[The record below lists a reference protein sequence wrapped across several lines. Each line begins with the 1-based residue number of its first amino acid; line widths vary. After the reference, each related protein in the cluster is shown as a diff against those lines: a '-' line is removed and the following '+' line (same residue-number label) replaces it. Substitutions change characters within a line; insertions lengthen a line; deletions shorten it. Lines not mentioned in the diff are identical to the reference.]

1 MRSTIPIRWRL
12 ALLIASV
19 TSLVL
24 IAFAL
29 IISTTTSARLRE
41 DFRQSVERTGNDLA
55 ERIRLEFREVDGD
68 QRFVRVDFAVQSYA
82 RGGGGIIRVVTAQR
96 TLRTSREGV
105 SLGARTPG
113 TRTVTNSDLG
123 DLLVVTRR
131 LTGPDTIINQE
142 PVYVQYARST
152 RDLEQTVSRINLL
165 LAVGTLFGSLLALA
179 GASWIGGRALRPVSI
194 LTAEANAIA
203 QTGDGSRRLPVPAR
217 RDELGELALTLDAML
232 DSLAAAQ
239 DTTQR
244 TLQGQ
249 REFLADASHELRT
262 PLTSV
267 ITNLEMLAD
276 SDDPDQAESAA
287 AALRSARRMRG
298 LVADLLALARA
309 DEPSAATRVPL
320 DLSSVVSDAIGE
332 VEDLLADHVLEVE
345 TESVTVSGRRDD
357 LQRVVRN
364 LLENAA
370 RHTPPGTTVRVL
382 VGRRGGHASLAVED
396 DGPGLSPTV
405 RGRAFE
411 RFVRSG
417 PRSSPSSGLGLSIVR
432 ASAQAHGGWVELRSP
447 ARAGRGT
454 RVEVR
459 LPLQEQPARAT
470 GQPPI

>member
-1 MRSTIPIRWRL
+1 MRNAIPIRWRL
-12 ALLIASV
+12 ALLITGV

-29 IISTTTSARLRE
+29 IVSTTTSARLRD
-41 DFRQSVERTGNDLA
+41 DFRQSVEGTSDYLA
-55 ERIRLEFREVDGD
+55 SKVVPVFDNTSDGD
-68 QRFVRVDFAVQSYA
+68 QRYKRIDFAARSYA
-82 RGGGGIIRVVTAQR
+82 RGGGGIIVVLTKYQ
-96 TLRTSREGV
+96 TLSTTRNGV
-105 SLGARTPG
+105 SLGRPIVG
-113 TRTVTNSDLG
+113 TRTIDNPTIHT
-123 DLLVVTRR
+123 LLVATRE
-131 LTGPDTIINQE
+131 LSTPNLSHLNGAQI
-142 PVYVQYARST
+142 YVQYGRST
-152 RDLEQTVSRINLL
+152 ASVERTISRINLL
-165 LAVGTLFGSLLALA
+165 LAFATLIGSALALA
-179 GASWIGGRALRPVSI
+179 GASWIGGRALRPVSE

-203 QTGDGSRRLPVPAR
+203 QTGDGSRRLPVPDR
-217 RDELGELALTLDAML
+217 NDELGELARTLDVML

-239 DTTQR
+239 DTTER

-262 PLTSV
+262 PLTSL

-276 SDDPDQAESAA
+276 TGDPDQAESAA

-298 LVADLLALARA
+298 LVSDLLALARA
-309 DEPSAATRVPL
+309 EEPAATTQVAL
-320 DLSSVVSDAIGE
+320 DLSSVVADAVAE
-332 VEDLLADHVLEVE
+332 VEDLLADHVLELD
-345 TESVTVSGRRDD
+345 TEPTTVSGRRDD

-370 RHTPPGTTVRVL
+370 RHTPAGTTVRVV
-382 VGRRGGHASLAVED
+382 VGTRGGHASLAVED
-396 DGPGLSPTV
+396 DGPGLSPAV

-417 PRSSPSSGLGLSIVR
+417 ARSGPSSGLGLSIVR

-459 LPLQEQPARAT
+459 LPS
-470 GQPPI
+470 GD

>member
-1 MRSTIPIRWRL
+1 VRSGLAFRWRL
-12 ALLIASV
+12 ALLITSV
-19 TSLVL
+19 TSVVLVL
-24 IAFAL
+24 FAL
-29 IISTTTSARLRE
+29 VVSTTTSARLRD
-41 DFRQSVERTGNDLA
+41 DFRQTVARTGDDLA
-55 ERIRLEFREVDGD
+55 QRVKLNFAKVDGD
-68 QRFVRVDFAVQSYA
+68 QRFTGVSFDVKSYA
-82 RGGGGIIRVVTAQR
+82 RGGGGVIKVVTAQKELAR
-96 TLRTSREGV
+96 SQKGV
-105 SLGARTPG
+105 SLGSRQVG
-113 TRTVTNSDLG
+113 LRTVANQTLG
-123 DLLVVTRR
+123 KLLVATRELLDEDDRPVT
-131 LTGPDTIINQE
+131 INSAQ
-142 PVYVQYARST
+142 VFVQYGRST
-152 RDLEQTVSRINLL
+152 RPLEKTISRINLL
-165 LAVGTLFGSLLALA
+165 LALATVFGSLLALV
-179 GASWIGGRALRPVSI
+179 GASWIGGRALRPVSA

-217 RDELGELALTLDAML
+217 KDELGELALTLDAML

-239 DTTQR
+239 STTER

-267 ITNLEMLAD
+267 ITNLEMLED
-276 SDDPDQAESAA
+276 TEDPDHAESAA

-309 DEPSAATRVPL
+309 DEPSEATKVQL
-320 DLSSVVSDAIGE
+320 DLSSVVDDAVAE

-345 TESVTVSGRRDD
+345 AEHVTVNGRRDD

-370 RHTPPGTTVRVL
+370 RHTPPGTNVRVI

-396 DGPGLSPTV
+396 DGPGLSPAV

-417 PRSSPSSGLGLSIVR
+417 SRSGPSSGLGLSIVR

-459 LPLQEQPARAT
+459 LPLVD
-470 GQPPI
+470 

>member
-1 MRSTIPIRWRL
+1 MRRSGIPIRWRL
-12 ALLIASV
+12 ALLITSV

-29 IISTTTSARLRE
+29 IISTTTSARLHD
-41 DFRQSVERTGNDLA
+41 DFQQGVERSAEDLA
-55 ERIRLEFREVDGD
+55 DRIRPTIDPTAEGD
-68 QRFVRVDFAVQSYA
+68 QRFKRSEFAVTSYA
-82 RGGGGIIRVVTAQR
+82 RGGNGFVRVVTRQSVLQLSQR
-96 TLRTSREGV
+96 NV
-105 SLGARTPG
+105 SLGARTVG
-113 TRTVTNSDLG
+113 NRTVKNRTLG
-123 DLLVVTRR
+123 DLYVVTRR
-131 LTGPDTIINQE
+131 LTDPNAQLSGE
-142 PVYVQYARST
+142 PILVQYGRRT
-152 RDLEQTVSRINLL
+152 RDVERTVRRINLL
-165 LAVGTLFGSLLALA
+165 LGFGTLVGSLLSLA
-179 GASWIGGRALRPVSI
+179 GASWIGGRALRPVSE

-203 QTGDGSRRLPVPAR
+203 QTGDSTRRLPVPAR
-217 RDELGELALTLDAML
+217 KDELGELALTLDAML

-239 DTTQR
+239 STTEK

-267 ITNLEMLAD
+267 ITNLELLAD
-276 SDDPDQAESAA
+276 TDDPDHAESAA

-298 LVADLLALARA
+298 LVADLLDLARA
-309 DEPSAATRVPL
+309 DEPSEGTQSSL
-320 DLSSVVSDAIGE
+320 DLSSVVADAVAE

-345 TESVTVSGRRDD
+345 TEPVTVQGRRDD

-370 RHTPPGTTVRVL
+370 RHTPPGTTVRVM

-396 DGPGLSPTV
+396 DGPGLSPAV

-411 RFVRSG
+411 RFVKSGSRSG
-417 PRSSPSSGLGLSIVR
+417 PSSGLGLSIVR

-447 ARAGRGT
+447 ARSGRGT

-459 LPLQEQPARAT
+459 LPLNAP
-470 GQPPI
+470 

>member
-1 MRSTIPIRWRL
+1 MRRSGIPIRWRL

-29 IISTTTSARLRE
+29 IISATTTARLRD
-41 DFRQSVERTGNDLA
+41 DFKQGVERSTDDLA
-55 ERIRLEFREVDGD
+55 ERIKPTFTIRDGD
-68 QRFVRVDFAVQSYA
+68 KTFDRIPFGVTSYA
-82 RGGGGIIRVVTAQR
+82 RGGSAFIRVVTAQQVLVSSQR
-96 TLRTSREGV
+96 NV
-105 SLGARTPG
+105 SLGARVVGSRIVKNPT
-113 TRTVTNSDLG
+113 LG
-123 DLLVVTRR
+123 DLYVVTRR
-131 LTGPDTIINQE
+131 LADEDAQISTQPIL
-142 PVYVQYARST
+142 VQYGRRT
-152 RDLEQTVSRINLL
+152 RDIERTIDRINLL
-165 LAVGTLFGSLLALA
+165 LALGTLFGSLLALA
-179 GASWIGGRALRPVSI
+179 GASWIGGRALRPVSD

-203 QTGDGSRRLPVPAR
+203 QTGDGTRRLPVPSR
-217 RDELGELALTLDAML
+217 KDELGELALTLDAML

-239 DTTQR
+239 TTTER

-267 ITNLEMLAD
+267 ITNLEMLED
-276 SDDPDQAESAA
+276 TDDPDHAESAA

-309 DEPSAATRVPL
+309 DEPRASTQVPL
-320 DLSSVVSDAIGE
+320 DLSSVVEDAVSE
-332 VEDLLADHVLEVE
+332 VEDLLVDHVLEVE
-345 TESVTVSGRRDD
+345 TEPIVVSGRRDD

-370 RHTPPGTTVRVL
+370 RHTPPGTTVRVI

-396 DGPGLSPTV
+396 DGPGLSPAV

-417 PRSSPSSGLGLSIVR
+417 SRNGPSSGLGLSIVR

-459 LPLQEQPARAT
+459 LPLLED
-470 GQPPI
+470 

>member
-19 TSLVL
+19 TSTVL

-29 IISTTTSARLRE
+29 IISATTSGRLRE

-55 ERIRLEFREVDGD
+55 ERIRLEFRKTPDGD

-82 RGGGGIIRVVTAQR
+82 RGGGGIIRVVTAQS
-96 TLRTSREGV
+96 TLGTSRKGV

-113 TRTVTNSDLG
+113 TRMVTNPDLG
-123 DLLVVTRR
+123 ALLVVTRR
-131 LTGPDTIINQE
+131 LTGPAKELNGA
-142 PVYVQYARST
+142 PVFAQYARST
-152 RDLEQTVSRINLL
+152 RDLEDTISRINLL
-165 LAVGTLFGSLLALA
+165 LIISTLGGSLLALA
-179 GASWIGGRALRPVSI
+179 GASWIGGRALRPVSE

-203 QTGDGSRRLPVPAR
+203 QTGDGSRRLPVPDR

-239 DTTQR
+239 NTTER

-267 ITNLEMLAD
+267 ITNLEFLAD
-276 SDDPDQAESAA
+276 SGDPDHAESAA

-298 LVADLLALARA
+298 LVSDLLALARA
-309 DEPSAATRVPL
+309 DEPGASTLVPL
-320 DLSSVVSDAIGE
+320 DLSSVVADAVGE
-332 VEDLLADHVLEVE
+332 VEDLLADHLLQVE
-345 TESVTVSGRRDD
+345 TEPVMISGRRDD
-357 LQRVVRN
+357 LQRVARN

-370 RHTPPGTTVRVL
+370 RHTPPGTTVRVV

-396 DGPGLSPTV
+396 DGPGLSPAV

-447 ARAGRGT
+447 VRAGHGT
-454 RVEVR
+454 RVELR
-459 LPLQEQPARAT
+459 LPLED
-470 GQPPI
+470 

>member
-1 MRSTIPIRWRL
+1 RRSGLPIRWRL

-19 TSLVL
+19 TSIVL

-29 IISTTTSARLRE
+29 VISTTTTSRLRD
-41 DFRQSVERTGNDLA
+41 DFRQSVQRSTDDLA
-55 ERIRLEFREVDGD
+55 TRLEPTIDQSAEGD
-68 QRFVRVDFAVQSYA
+68 QRYNRGEFALTTFA
-82 RGGGGIIRVVTAQR
+82 RGGNAYVRVVTRQGVLAVSQKNVDLG
-96 TLRTSREGV
+96 LR
-105 SLGARTPG
+105 APG
-113 TRTVTNSDLG
+113 DRVVGNPTLG
-123 DLLVVTRR
+123 DLYVVTRP
-131 LTGPDTIINQE
+131 LTDRNAQLSGE
-142 PVYVQYARST
+142 PILVQYARRT
-152 RDLEQTVSRINLL
+152 QDVERTIGRINLL
-165 LAVGTLFGSLLALA
+165 LIAGTLLGSLVALA
-179 GASWIGGRALRPVSI
+179 GASWIGGRALRPVSE

-203 QTGDGSRRLPVPAR
+203 QTGDGSRRLPVPDR
-217 RDELGELALTLDAML
+217 KDELGELALTLDAML

-239 DTTQR
+239 STTEK

-276 SDDPDQAESAA
+276 TDDPDHAESAES
-287 AALRSARRMRG
+287 ALRSARRMRG

-309 DEPSAATRVPL
+309 DEASEITKTPL
-320 DLSSVVSDAIGE
+320 DLSSVVTDAVAE
-332 VEDLLADHVLEVE
+332 VEDLLVDHVLEVE
-345 TESVTVSGRRDD
+345 TEPVPIAGRRDD
-357 LQRVVRN
+357 LQRVIRN

-370 RHTPPGTTVRVL
+370 RHTPPGTTVRVI

-396 DGPGLSPTV
+396 DGPGLSPSV

-411 RFVRSG
+411 RFVKSGSRSG
-417 PRSSPSSGLGLSIVR
+417 PSSGLGLSIVR

-459 LPLQEQPARAT
+459 LPLDE
-470 GQPPI
+470 